1 MVNLIELD
9 SEEGSKNGD
18 DDKTENE
25 ENELVG
31 VDEAIPL
38 SRFLVIQRLLLTSR
52 EDDQSQSHKI
62 FCTRYTVNQ
71 KVCDV
76 IIDGGSK
83 ENVVSKEMVSKLGLK
98 TDKHLTPYKI
108 EWIKRGTEALITER
122 CCFTFLI
129 DKHCSD
135 SILCDVVE
143 MDA

>member
-1 MVNLIELD
+1 MVNLIEPD
-9 SEEGSKNGD
+9 PKEGSKNGD

-25 ENELVG
+25 EKELAG

-62 FCTRYTVNQ
+62 LCTRYTVNL

-98 TDKHLTPYKI
+98 TDKHPTPYKI
-108 EWIKRGTEALITER
+108 E
-122 CCFTFLI
+122 
-129 DKHCSD
+129 
-135 SILCDVVE
+135 
-143 MDA
+143 